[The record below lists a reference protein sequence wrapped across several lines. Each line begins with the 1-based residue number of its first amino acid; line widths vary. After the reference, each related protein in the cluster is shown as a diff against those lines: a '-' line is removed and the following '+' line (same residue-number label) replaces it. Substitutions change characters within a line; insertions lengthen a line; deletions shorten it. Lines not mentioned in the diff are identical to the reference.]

1 MPPTWLTIIAW
12 ISIAAAFVSAAAIL
26 YDIYGRG
33 LRQHVR
39 VMEAVWPITA
49 LYLGPLGLL
58 AYARIGRPRLVSATN
73 HPGGEDEPEW
83 HGVFISATHCGAG
96 CTLGDLVGEWAVF
109 AAALTIAGVTL
120 WPAYLI
126 DFTLAYA
133 FGILFQYLAIKPMS
147 DLSPRQAIGH
157 AIKAETLSIIAF
169 ELGMFAWMALVYFV
183 LFTDPHL
190 DTAHAAYWLMMQIAA
205 AVGLATS
212 YPVNIWL
219 VRRGVKHAMERPTI
233 AAAAVA

>member
-1 MPPTWLTIIAW
+1 LPPGWLTIIAW
-12 ISIAAAFVSAAAIL
+12 ISLVAAAVSAGAIV

-33 LRQHVR
+33 VRQHVR

-49 LYLGPLGLL
+49 LFLGPLGRL
-58 AYARIGRPRLVSATN
+58 AYTRIGRPRVVSRAE
-73 HPGGEDEPEW
+73 PAYAQEPPEW

-96 CTLGDLVGEWAVF
+96 CALGDLIAEWVVF

-120 WPAYLI
+120 WPEYLI

-133 FGILFQYLAIKPMS
+133 FGIVFQYYAIKPMS
-147 DLSPRQAIGH
+147 DLSARQAI
-157 AIKAETLSIIAF
+157 ADAMKAETLSIIAF

-190 DTAHAAYWLMMQIAA
+190 NADHAAYWLMMQIAA
-205 AVGLATS
+205 SIGLATS
-212 YPVNIWL
+212 YPVNLWL
-219 VRRGVKHAMERPTI
+219 VRRGIKHAMQRPTLP
-233 AAAAVA
+233 ALAGP

>member
-1 MPPTWLTIIAW
+1 MPPTWLTFLAW
-12 ISIAAAFVSAAAIL
+12 ASLAAGALSAGATL
-26 YDIYGRG
+26 FDVYGRG
-33 LRQHVR
+33 VRQPMR

-49 LYLGPLGLL
+49 QYLGPLGWF
-58 AYARIGRPRLVSATN
+58 AYARLGRPRAERHAGVGREAVAEWQDIAVSA
-73 HPGGEDEPEW
+73 
-83 HGVFISATHCGAG
+83 SHCGAG
-96 CTLGDLVGEWAVF
+96 CALGDVAGEWVVF
-109 AAALTIAGVTL
+109 AGSITIAGAAL
-120 WPAYLI
+120 WPGYVLDFAIAYVL
-126 DFTLAYA
+126 
-133 FGILFQYLAIKPMS
+133 GILFQYLAIKPMS
-147 DLSPRQAIGH
+147 DLSRRAALRRAIQAD
-157 AIKAETLSIIAF
+157 TLSIVAF